1 MQRIYLSDF
10 DSQSEIIQIKD
21 TEIIHQLTKVLRSRI
36 GDKISI
42 FNGKDSQDHIFEII
56 ELAKR
61 EISIK
66 KESHLENNSE
76 ISFELSLYNG
86 MPNKLEK
93 VEYMLQKGTEIGF
106 TKFCFF
112 RTERSQ
118 KLNLSPNKIQRLE
131 KIIIEAA
138 EQSGRAKIPELIF
151 EEDFDIQHL
160 PEWENIFFHTKNDK
174 SIEINKIDPKIDSK
188 INLFVGPEGGWSD
201 SEVEIL
207 ETQTHR
213 VHLGNRILRTETT
226 WIVTGFF
233 LIQKSA

>member
-207 ETQTHR
+207 ETQTYR

>member
-76 ISFELSLYNG
+76 ILFELSLYN
-86 MPNKLEK
+86 
-93 VEYMLQKGTEIGF
+93 
-106 TKFCFF
+106 
-112 RTERSQ
+112 
-118 KLNLSPNKIQRLE
+118 
-131 KIIIEAA
+131 
-138 EQSGRAKIPELIF
+138 
-151 EEDFDIQHL
+151 
-160 PEWENIFFHTKNDK
+160 
-174 SIEINKIDPKIDSK
+174 
-188 INLFVGPEGGWSD
+188 
-201 SEVEIL
+201 
-207 ETQTHR
+207 
-213 VHLGNRILRTETT
+213 
-226 WIVTGFF
+226 
-233 LIQKSA
+233 

>member
-10 DSQSEIIQIKD
+10 DVQSDNIQIKD
-21 TEIIHQLTKVLRSRI
+21 SEIIHQLTKVLRSRI
-36 GDKISI
+36 WDKISI
-42 FNGKDSQDHIFEII
+42 FNGQDSHDFIFEIT

-61 EISIK
+61 EIGLTRVSL
-66 KESHLENNSE
+66 SENNSE
-76 ISFELSLYNG
+76 ISFQLALYNG

-93 VEYMLQKGTEIGF
+93 IEYILQKWTEIGF

-118 KLNLSPNKIQRLE
+118 KLSLSPNKIQRLE

-151 EEDFDIQHL
+151 EENFDIQNL
-160 PEWENIFFHTKNDK
+160 PKWENVFFHTKNDQ
-174 SIEINKIDPKIDSK
+174 SVEINKINPKTDAQ
-188 INLFVGPEGGWSD
+188 INLFVWPEWGWSD
-201 SEVEIL
+201 NEVEIL
-207 ETQTHR
+207 EQQTHR